1 MTTWR
6 YTVVPMLLGSDETNA
21 NPTKYIDLMNE
32 LGAIG
37 YELVAV
43 YNDCLIFKQPC
54 TSET

>member
-1 MTTWR
+1 M
-6 YTVVPMLLGSDETNA
+6 VPMLLGSDETNA